1 MKKVILFLTA
11 ITLISCNKKNENY
24 KPVTENDKLEVSHNL
39 EGKKLMETHCY
50 LCHSPSAD
58 ENEGRIAP
66 PMVAIKARYIDK
78 EGYNKEEFIAAVK
91 SFVENPTEDK
101 ALMYGALKK
110 HGLMPKQVFPDGSI
124 EKIAA
129 FMFDYKIEEP
139 SWFAEHWKSKGN
151 ENWSQTYGDSLN
163 NGCQGLLLTSDGNY
177 LSYGETEIY
186 PSSAFNFYLQKIDAS
201 GASMWR
207 YTYGGTGADA
217 IFSAKEDVDGG
228 FICTGYSNS
237 YNGFGPLDLVILKF
251 DSLGTFLW
259 KQTYGGAG
267 IDIGYDLIPS
277 VDGNGFIITGKTFSS
292 GTEEY
297 YLLKLNENG
306 LLSGIQEGVQVSGS
320 LQLNPNPAAEK
331 LNVNY
336 ALNAGK
342 TNRLVLMDVLG
353 KTIREIELTE
363 LSGRFEIDVQDL
375 KVGLYFC
382 ALYVDGILLTTQK
395 VVIEH

>member
-151 ENWSQTYGDSLN
+151 ENWSQSGKKVAESNKPKTTAEI
-163 NGCQGLLLTSDGNY
+163 GL
-177 LSYGETEIY
+177 E
-186 PSSAFNFYLQKIDAS
+186 
-201 GASMWR
+201 
-207 YTYGGTGADA
+207 
-217 IFSAKEDVDGG
+217 
-228 FICTGYSNS
+228 
-237 YNGFGPLDLVILKF
+237 
-251 DSLGTFLW
+251 
-259 KQTYGGAG
+259 
-267 IDIGYDLIPS
+267 
-277 VDGNGFIITGKTFSS
+277 
-292 GTEEY
+292 
-297 YLLKLNENG
+297 
-306 LLSGIQEGVQVSGS
+306 
-320 LQLNPNPAAEK
+320 
-331 LNVNY
+331 Y
-336 ALNAGK
+336 ALSSK
-342 TNRLVLMDVLG
+342 KVLG
-353 KTIREIELTE
+353 KNLMGAIQKKGTLAALEFCNIKAMPLTDSMATKHNATIKRVSDKNRNPNNQANAEELKYIAQFKTE
-363 LSGRFEIDVQDL
+363 LAAKKEI
-375 KVGLYFC
+375 KP
-382 ALYVDGILLTTQK
+382 
-395 VVIEH
+395 VVIEKGNKVQFYYPIETNTMCLQCHGKQIKPDVQKQILKLYPKDLAVGYNESEVRGIWSITFNKK